1 MGKKEPDKEL
11 LDLINETA
19 DQLDNIMNVNMA
31 QAAKDIVKKA
41 FGRSVRTKDPMFWP
55 AGMLMLGLV
64 GSIDYSPVGKNG
76 KNRAIEAIETH
87 LHLWKEKYDGRLD
100 FVDDA
105 LAGYAVI
112 RLFEKSH
119 NDDHGAVA
127 DQICAYIMD
136 APVDQAGSIL
146 YNPGRDNGNIFADGI
161 GQATMFLEAYIRMK
175 LIVHELLYEGRGNSE
190 IEYYSE
196 SDYLNWIGKLYLQL
210 ANFYKYGRDPK
221 SGLLYHGYSLV
232 KDEKI
237 DKEAEKN
244 DDGVQQ
250 TKASKIA
257 KDYQMDY
264 KCEKKGLLGWGRAH
278 GWLLMGLS
286 CSASLEKYLSQKGKI
301 NTEST
306 GFSLIPWYMELCRV
320 SLEYQRPDGGWS
332 WQLQAIDG
340 HIDMSATGMIA
351 YALCRS
357 IQQNIIDEKSEIYS
371 DLIASLKRARKCML
385 EHTHNGV
392 VEDTLSSCDDFAVH
406 YQTYGSYPWGQGAV
420 LAALMG
426 IEDICGE

>member
-19 DQLDNIMNVNMA
+19 NQLDNIMNVNMA

-41 FGRSVRTKDPMFWP
+41 IGRSVRTKDPMFWP

-64 GSIDYSPVGKNG
+64 GSIDYAPKDENG
-76 KNRAIEAIETH
+76 KNRAMEALEAH
-87 LHLWKEKYDGRLD
+87 LQLWKEKYDGRLD
-100 FVDDA
+100 FIDDA
-105 LAGYAVI
+105 LAGYAVV
-112 RLFEKSH
+112 RLYEKTH
-119 NDDHGAVA
+119 NDEHQKIA
-127 DQICAYIMD
+127 DQICSFIME
-136 APVDQAGSIL
+136 APVDPAGSIL
-146 YNPGRDNGNIFADGI
+146 YNPGRNSRNIFSDGI
-161 GQATMFLEAYIRMK
+161 GQVTMFLEAYIRMK
-175 LIVHELLYEGRGNSE
+175 LIVHEILYEGKGDSE
-190 IEYYSE
+190 VEYYSE

-210 ANFYKYGRDPK
+210 LNFYKYGRDTK
-221 SGLLYHGYSLV
+221 SGILYHGYSLV
-232 KDEKI
+232 TNGEEEK
-237 DKEAEKN
+237 ETEKN
-244 DDGVQQ
+244 SDGVVQ
-250 TKASKIA
+250 TQASKIA
-257 KDYQMDY
+257 KDYTLDY

-286 CSASLEKYLSQKGKI
+286 CSASLEKYLSQKGKG
-301 NTEST
+301 NAESA

-332 WQLQAIDG
+332 WQLQALDG

-357 IQQNIIDEKSEIYS
+357 VQQKIIDENSEIYN
-371 DLIASLKRARKCML
+371 DLISSLKRARKCML

-406 YQTYGSYPWGQGAV
+406 YQNYGSFPWGQGAV

-426 IEDICGE
+426 IEEVCGE